1 MFGCFKTVDYQSL
14 EILNRPKLN
23 LIVVSVD
30 FVETTDD
37 VSEQDGA
44 IVVVIEIQGVR
55 TRPVTVR

>member
-14 EILNRPKLN
+14 EILNKPKLN

>member
-1 MFGCFKTVDYQSL
+1 MFGCFKAVDYQSL

>member
-44 IVVVIEIQGVR
+44 IVVVMEIQGVR

>member
-23 LIVVSVD
+23 LTVVSVD